1 MPSLLTAVS
10 VAVENDHTI
19 AFLGNNKGEIFKVK
33 LFSDLLLFSTFF
45 LNFFTWGEDN
55 SGIKELMFD
64 VNFLL
69 FAKVHLK
76 EKPHVYSKMPVDT
89 VGEKVN
95 KNLFFDLSHS
105 NLYITTEK
113 KVCLPY
119 CFSIIYLSP
128 KAVQQC
134 LHKEDLQG
142 MHKPLQTTVHN
153 VTTRRHSGTVLAHR
167 STKPKIKSIW
177 SPWVVVTMIMIHI

>member
-1 MPSLLTAVS
+1 
-10 VAVENDHTI
+10 
-19 AFLGNNKGEIFKVK
+19 
-33 LFSDLLLFSTFF
+33 
-45 LNFFTWGEDN
+45 
-55 SGIKELMFD
+55 MFD

-69 FAKVHLK
+69 FAKVHLN
-76 EKPHVYSKMPVDT
+76 EQPHVYGKMPVDT

-113 KVCLPY
+113 KVCLSY
-119 CFSIIYLSP
+119 RFSIIYLSP

-142 MHKPLQTTVHN
+142 MHKLLQTTVRN
-153 VTTRRHSGTVLAHR
+153 LTTRRHSGTVLAHR
-167 STKPKIKSIW
+167 YTNTRFEAFGLW
-177 SPWVVVTMIMIHI
+177 L